1 MGYWDQVRTVQRRRS
16 IDPGTIAAASVRLLD
31 ESGLAGF
38 TLRGL
43 AGALGVAPASLYSRL
58 DGLADAHDLALDDA
72 LARDADVRQAVDGAG
87 QVRQAVDGAGEVRE
101 LALALYRHLLRH
113 PWAIHVLAARPPR
126 GPAYLALS
134 EELVR
139 RLRSSG
145 RGDPLALAYA
155 VSNLVLGSALTAG
168 AARTEPTTPVDDDA
182 APTYARHHD
191 RAAVD
196 PEAVLDA
203 ALRALL
209 AAPDAGRAAATST

>member
-1 MGYWDQVRTVQRRRS
+1 MGYWDRVRTVQRRRS

-72 LARDADVRQAVDGAG
+72 LARDADVRRPVDG
-87 QVRQAVDGAGEVRE
+87 AVDGAGEVRE
-101 LALALYRHLLRH
+101 LALALHRHLLRH

-145 RGDPLALAYA
+145 RGEPLALAYA

-209 AAPDAGRAAATST
+209 AAPDAGRAASSPGAPG